1 MISFCNE
8 VLRVMGK
15 HHVELTVTFVT
26 ALRMRGLNRKHLGRD
41 YPTDVL
47 SFGYE
52 DEIIEGI
59 PFLGDIVIA
68 PSVASGYCRRWR
80 TSLDREVRKLLVHG
94 ILHLL
99 GYDHETDS
107 GEMYRL
113 QRRLRARRGL
123 GQGGAVAEERN

>member
-1 MISFCNE
+1 
-8 VLRVMGK
+8 VLQVMGEPR
-15 HHVELTVTFVT
+15 VELTVTFVT

-52 DEIIEGI
+52 DELIDGI

-68 PSVASGYCRRWR
+68 PSIAFRHGRRWR
-80 TSLDREVRKLLVHG
+80 AGLDREVRRLLVHG

-107 GEMYRL
+107 GEMRRL
-113 QRRLRARRGL
+113 QRRLQARRGL
-123 GQGGAVAEERN
+123 RQGEAVAEVKARV